1 MAEQGPNEGMHPG
14 ASGEDAGEGIDIEE
28 ARELVGFVL
37 HSARRRPRLAL
48 STFMIVA
55 GLGLA
60 AAVTMPLTYSS
71 QVKLLAQRSSAMHI
85 IGGALPQMDAVDNP
99 IKNVSA
105 MIMRRDKLVALV
117 KDANLVQR
125 FVQTRPAALK
135 LKDRIVASLFGQPSE
150 QDMVLSMVRTLEKT
164 LDVTTDDL
172 TSTVVITVEWSNA
185 QLAYD
190 LVTLVQKNFLEA
202 RYDSD
207 VEMVTDSIAVLED
220 HAKNELADVDAE
232 LANYQKVVED
242 WEAKRAVRSVSAT
255 ATPRLFVPGP
265 RVDVAGIASARPDPD
280 LAKALEEKR
289 LQIRSA
295 EETHQRTIESLREQL
310 AQAQAVLTPM
320 HPTVIALQQQLESM
334 NEPSAEYLEL
344 KNEARALMAE
354 LAAPS
359 ASAPP
364 LPGPRLSAVA
374 STDGGVQTTTV
385 APLSAAD
392 LDRDGQLQ
400 LAQSRLQ
407 SASRAYEEALT
418 RLDAAKVELDI
429 THAAYKHQ
437 YTVVTPAELPK
448 GPKKPTAQLLAVGSI
463 VGGAILGLLLTAL
476 ADILGGLILE
486 EWQVRRKLK
495 LDILADL
502 DRPA

>member
-1 MAEQGPNEGMHPG
+1 MAEQGPNEGIHPG

-48 STFMIVA
+48 LTFMVVA
-55 GLGLA
+55 GLGLTV
-60 AAVTMPLTYSS
+60 AVTMPLTYSS

-125 FVQTRPAALK
+125 FVQTRPAALR
-135 LKDRIVASLFGQPSE
+135 LKDRIVAALFGQPSE
-150 QDMVLSMVRTLEKT
+150 QDMVLGMVRTLEKT

-232 LANYQKVVED
+232 LANYQKVVGD
-242 WEAKRAVRSVSAT
+242 WETKRAVRSVSAT
-255 ATPRLFVPGP
+255 APPRIFVPGP
-265 RVDVAGIASARPDPD
+265 RVDVAGVPSARPDPD

-295 EETHQRTIESLREQL
+295 EEAHQRAIESLREQL

-320 HPTVIALQQQLESM
+320 HPTVIALQQQLEAM

-354 LAAPS
+354 LAAPNP
-359 ASAPP
+359 SAPS
-364 LPGPRLSAVA
+364 LPVSHLSVIA
-374 STDGGVQTTTV
+374 STDGGPQPTV

-448 GPKKPTAQLLAVGSI
+448 GPKKPTAQLLALGSI
-463 VGGAILGLLLTAL
+463 VGGAILGLLLTAV

-486 EWQVRRKLK
+486 GWQVRRKLK

-502 DRPA
+502 DRPS